1 MNILSRLIDSFS
13 ARSQIREHE
22 ALEELK
28 ARYHAFR
35 IFLENNGRAL
45 ELLVSIDG
53 LLNRGEE
60 TAIRTATEE
69 LLSVT
74 AELVDGLNLLSGD
87 AHAGLYALHGQLAA
101 DVVQHLD
108 ILSDNPGQ
116 QAYCIALDDLGPGAH
131 LLAGT
136 KAANLARLR
145 RMALPVPNGFVC
157 TTMACKHFIGEGQL
171 AAGIRRILR
180 EYEYQHQDVNQAAV
194 HIEELILAT
203 PLPPDIALALEEA
216 YRHLAMSEKQTG
228 ATNGPLMAI
237 SVRSSGVSEDGADHS
252 FAGQFTS
259 ILNVIGLQS
268 LFDAYRVVVASGF
281 SPRAIS
287 YRLNAGLTPV
297 DFDFAV
303 LCQVMA
309 KADCA
314 GVLFTRD
321 PSQPENGRML
331 ISAVPGLG
339 TMAVEGSA
347 AVDLYRPRRA
357 ERVDDASPECLP
369 GLFEG
374 KQNISQ
380 ARAAELLDGA
390 EISRKT
396 LREVPSPEGGLQQ
409 EQLPA
414 AEADLPLLSVEI
426 LEQLMCFG
434 EMIEN
439 LEGVGQDVEWAYARE
454 SGVAILQ
461 ARPLRLAAGKGRRLR
476 LPAAAEPLVS
486 GACAAAGRAVGRVH
500 IIHSTADLQ
509 QFSKPRAG
517 ALSSAPC
524 ILVLPQSIVDAAPLL
539 KNCAGVVIEVGNPTD
554 HLSCI
559 AREYGVP
566 MITGAQAALSRLH
579 DGQWVIIDADQGM
592 VVDAPKSIR
601 AAVAQAHSEQVQRK
615 AQSQTDHSPPTSL
628 RHTVIPPE
636 RQALRQMIVPLNL
649 TDAYGPSFS
658 RMDCRSI
665 HDIIRYTHEM
675 AVLSMFDAG
684 DTIMEDAG
692 DLLRP
697 LDIGVPFSFLVID
710 VGGGTRRVEKTS
722 FRKKLSLQNPLSR
735 EDVLSIPLAALCDGL
750 TTPGLNWHSGPDID
764 ALPGIFSRSLLDT
777 RTTRPAG
784 SFNYALA
791 ARDYLNLNARVEFHF
806 AMLDAVCGRD
816 SHANYIRFRFKGGG
830 AGSER
835 GHRRAIF
842 LKHVL
847 EGNGFYTTVAG
858 DLVTA
863 SLTGAGKEV
872 ISERLVMLGRLLGFS
887 RFLDGVMT
895 TDETPVQLAQ
905 AFLAG
910 RFDTRVTRESTEE
923 QEMQETINRFQA

>member
-1 MNILSRLIDSFS
+1 MKMFDKLSQWFDS
-13 ARSQIREHE
+13 RRKKREKE
-22 ALEELK
+22 ALEGLK

-45 ELLVSIDG
+45 ELMVDIDG
-53 LLNRGEE
+53 MLNRGEE
-60 TAIRTATEE
+60 TEIRAASEE

-87 AHAGLYALHGQLAA
+87 AHAGLYALHGEMAA
-101 DVVQHLD
+101 EVVRHLD
-108 ILSDNPGQ
+108 ILAESPDRQ
-116 QAYCIALDDLGPGAH
+116 DYCTALDALGPGAQ
-131 LLAGT
+131 LIAGT

-157 TTMACKHFIGEGQL
+157 TTRACKHFVGEGQL
-171 AAGIRRILR
+171 AAEIRRNVR
-180 EYEYQHQDVNQAAV
+180 EYEYGRQDINQTAAK
-194 HIEELILAT
+194 IEKLILNT
-203 PLPPDIALALEEA
+203 PLPPEIALALNEA
-216 YRHLAMSEKQTG
+216 YKNLEASEDRGEGTDQ
-228 ATNGPLMAI
+228 ALAI
-237 SVRSSGVSEDGADHS
+237 SVRSSGVSEDGADYS
-252 FAGQFTS
+252 FAGQFAS
-259 ILNVIGLQS
+259 ILNVIGTQG
-268 LFDAYRVVVASGF
+268 LFDAYRAVVASGF

-287 YRLNAGLTPV
+287 YRLGAGLNPV

-347 AVDLYRPRRA
+347 AADLYRPRRA
-357 ERVDDASPECLP
+357 EQEGEPASACLLGP
-369 GLFEG
+369 CRCLGT
-374 KQNISQ
+374 ISA

-390 EISRKT
+390 EIARKN
-396 LREVPSPEGGLQQ
+396 LREVPSPEGGLKQ
-409 EQLPA
+409 ETL
-414 AEADLPLLSVEI
+414 AEEEAGLPLLSVAT

-439 LEGVGQDVEWAYARE
+439 LEGIGQDVEWAYTEDR
-454 SGVAILQ
+454 GVAILQ
-461 ARPLRLAAGKGRRLR
+461 ARPLRLTAAKGRRLR
-476 LPAAAEPLVS
+476 LPAATPLLT
-486 GACAAAGRAVGRVH
+486 GTCAAAGRAVGRVYTV
-500 IIHSTADLQ
+500 HSVADLSK
-509 QFSKPRAG
+509 FSDPG
-517 ALSSAPC
+517 NGEISSAPC

-539 KNCAGVVIEVGNPTD
+539 KVCAGVVIEVGNPTD

-566 MITGAQAALSRLH
+566 MLTGARTALSCLQ
-579 DGQWVIIDADQGM
+579 DGQWVIVDADQGM
-592 VVDAPKSIR
+592 VIEAPESIR
-601 AAVAQAHSEQVQRK
+601 TAVARAHVEEKEKMAQVP
-615 AQSQTDHSPPTSL
+615 AESPHSPAP

-649 TDAYGPSFS
+649 TDAYGPTFS
-658 RMDCRSI
+658 RMECRSI
-665 HDIIRYTHEM
+665 HDVVRYTHEM
-675 AVLSMFDAG
+675 AVLAMFNAG
-684 DTIMEDAG
+684 DSVMEDAG

-710 VGGGTRRVEKTS
+710 VGGGTRRVEKS
-722 FRKKLSLQNPLSR
+722 SLRQRLSLQNPLTR
-735 EDVLSIPLAALCDGL
+735 EDILSIPLAALCDGL
-750 TTPGLNWHSGPDID
+750 TTPGLNWHSGPDIT
-764 ALPGIFSRSLLDT
+764 ALPGIFSRSLLDN
-777 RTTRPAG
+777 RTIRPAG

-806 AMLDAVCGRD
+806 AMLDSVCGRD
-816 SHANYIRFRFKGGG
+816 THANYIRFRFKGGG

-835 GHRRAIF
+835 GGRRAIF

-847 EGNGFYTTVAG
+847 ERNGFYTTVVG

-887 RFLDGVMT
+887 RFLDGIMT
-895 TDETPVQLAQ
+895 SDETPLQLAEV
-905 AFLAG
+905 FLAG
-910 RFDTRVTRESTEE
+910 RYDRGFPVAAMNKS
-923 QEMQETINRFQA
+923 

>member
-1 MNILSRLIDSFS
+1 MKILNHLLHLFRTRRQL
-13 ARSQIREHE
+13 REKE
-22 ALEELK
+22 ALEGLK

-45 ELLVSIDG
+45 ELMVSIDG
-53 LLNRGEE
+53 MLNRGEE
-60 TAIRTATEE
+60 TDIRAATEE

-87 AHAGLYALHGQLAA
+87 AHAGLYALHGQMAA
-101 DVVQHLD
+101 DVVEHLG
-108 ILSDNPGQ
+108 ILADNPDRQ
-116 QAYCIALDDLGPGAH
+116 DYCTTLDDLGPGAH
-131 LLAGT
+131 LMAGT

-157 TTMACKHFIGEGQL
+157 TTKACKHFVGEGQL
-171 AAGIRRILR
+171 AVDIRRNLR
-180 EYEYQHQDVNQAAV
+180 EYEYGRQDINQTAAN
-194 HIEELILAT
+194 IEKLILNT
-203 PLPPDIALALEEA
+203 PLSPEIAQALEKA
-216 YRHLAMSEKQTG
+216 YRHLETCEERGDGTRQ
-228 ATNGPLMAI
+228 PLAI
-237 SVRSSGVSEDGADHS
+237 SVRSSGVSEDGADYS

-259 ILNVIGLQS
+259 ILNVIGTQA
-268 LFDAYRVVVASGF
+268 LFDAYRAVVASGF

-287 YRLNAGLTPV
+287 YRLGAGLNPV

-357 ERVDDASPECLP
+357 EQVGEPASACPLGPCRCL
-369 GLFEG
+369 G
-374 KQNISQ
+374 QISP

-390 EISRKT
+390 EISRKN
-396 LREVPSPEGGLQQ
+396 LREVPSPEGGLKQ
-409 EQLPA
+409 EA
-414 AEADLPLLSVEI
+414 IAEEEANLPLLSVEI

-439 LEGVGQDVEWAYARE
+439 LEGLGQDVEWAYAGDR
-454 SGVAILQ
+454 GVAILQ
-461 ARPLRLAAGKGRRLR
+461 ARPLRLTAAKGRRLR
-476 LPAAAEPLVS
+476 LPTATPLLS
-486 GACAAAGRAVGRVH
+486 GTCAAAGRAVGRVH
-500 IIHSTADLQ
+500 MVHSIADLIK
-509 QFSKPRAG
+509 FSDPRTG
-517 ALSSAPC
+517 EIRPAPC

-539 KNCAGVVIEVGNPTD
+539 QFCAGVVIEVGNPTD

-566 MITGAQAALSRLH
+566 MLTGARAALSCLH
-579 DGQWVIIDADQGM
+579 DGQWVIVDADQGI
-592 VVDAPKSIR
+592 VVDAPESIQT
-601 AAVAQAHSEQVQRK
+601 AVAQAHSEQIKKMEQVQ
-615 AQSQTDHSPPTSL
+615 AGNSQPISP

-649 TDAYGPSFS
+649 TDAYGPTFS
-658 RMDCRSI
+658 RMECRSI
-665 HDIIRYTHEM
+665 HDVVRYTHEM
-675 AVLSMFDAG
+675 AVLAMFNAG
-684 DTIMEDAG
+684 DSIMEDAG
-692 DLLRP
+692 GLLRP

-722 FRKKLSLQNPLSR
+722 LRKKLALQNPLSR

-777 RTTRPAG
+777 RSVRPAG

-806 AMLDAVCGRD
+806 AMLDSVCGRD
-816 SHANYIRFRFKGGG
+816 THANYIRFRFKGGG

-842 LKHVL
+842 LKQVL

-863 SLTGAGKEV
+863 SLTGAGKEL

-887 RFLDGVMT
+887 RFLDGIMAS
-895 TDETPVQLAQ
+895 DEIPLQMAE
-905 AFLAG
+905 AFLSG
-910 RFDTRVTRESTEE
+910 RYDRGFPEPATK
-923 QEMQETINRFQA
+923 Q